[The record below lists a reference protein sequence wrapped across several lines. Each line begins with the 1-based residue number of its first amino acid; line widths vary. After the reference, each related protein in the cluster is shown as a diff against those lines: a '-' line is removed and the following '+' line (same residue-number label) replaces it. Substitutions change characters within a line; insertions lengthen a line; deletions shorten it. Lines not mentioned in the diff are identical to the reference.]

1 MNPPYG
7 SEIDAWVEKAA
18 ASGTFAKAPH
28 GVQFNLLEYPF
39 EYPREW
45 VIERNYSWNEVYAV
59 RAFLMVLFYFSTIS
73 SDGFAVISLQERRQ
87 RCQQTMAAVCGS
99 FADQTIQRNNQSTP
113 VLGQTE
119 KNSVRAHVFR
129 FALKLRHRSTHLAC
143 LKGALRRDLERHNEG
158 RCRKQTDYANP
169 CIDFCTGIISP
180 PTAETGATR
189 TVIR

>member
-59 RAFLMVLFYFSTIS
+59 RAFLMYNNLFEVLFFNDQFGRLCGDLVAREAPAMSTNYGGGLWLVRR
-73 SDGFAVISLQERRQ
+73 SDDPKE
-87 RCQQTMAAVCGS
+87 
-99 FADQTIQRNNQSTP
+99 
-113 VLGQTE
+113 
-119 KNSVRAHVFR
+119 
-129 FALKLRHRSTHLAC
+129 
-143 LKGALRRDLERHNEG
+143 
-158 RCRKQTDYANP
+158 
-169 CIDFCTGIISP
+169 
-180 PTAETGATR
+180 
-189 TVIR
+189 